1 MRARSDVA
9 FTILFGLEA
18 VAKILAFTF
27 RGYIRTTTNKVDL
40 LIVVTSVL
48 LLILENVNIEAIK
61 ALRVLRAA
69 KPLRALTRS
78 AGMRLVFK

>member
-1 MRARSDVA
+1 MVTSALLLALDTVEM
-9 FTILFGLEA
+9 EA
-18 VAKILAFTF
+18 V
-27 RGYIRTTTNKVDL
+27 
-40 LIVVTSVL
+40 
-48 LLILENVNIEAIK
+48 K